1 MQPRKAVSLQN
12 SNLSEKVMLRARV
25 SGGKKEGK
33 SFLEGSRGSCGM
45 LEKRG
50 GTVLGKVLGKENRW
64 VRRSRRAIRV
74 TATKEVANAGGGQT
88 DL

>member
-1 MQPRKAVSLQN
+1 
-12 SNLSEKVMLRARV
+12 
-25 SGGKKEGK
+25 
-33 SFLEGSRGSCGM
+33 M

-50 GTVLGKVLGKENRW
+50 DTVPGKVWGKENRW
-64 VRRSRRAIRV
+64 VRRSRRAVRV

>member
-1 MQPRKAVSLQN
+1 MKAVSLQN
-12 SNLSEKVMLRARV
+12 SKMSEKVILRA
-25 SGGKKEGK
+25 SQWGEGVRGEE
-33 SFLEGSRGSCGM
+33 FPGSRGSCGM

-50 GTVLGKVLGKENRW
+50 DTVPGKVWGKDNRW
-64 VRRSRRAIRV
+64 VRRSRRAVRV